1 MGWGRAGEDG
11 ILARMDSTLSLREIQ
26 DRLRSGASVE
36 DVAVEAGVE
45 PAELAAYAGPI
56 LAERE
61 YIAALA
67 RDSNVRRS
75 GDSSAHRGLDAAV
88 GEQLAARDIDPE
100 EVVWDSCR
108 VERRRWQVVA
118 SVQDGS
124 TGRRAVFNYD
134 VDGRYSVAANEDARW
149 MLGEQPLPPIDTEA
163 EPTLELTEEQ
173 RRARLAAE
181 ARLEGD
187 WADAEGEPSSPSDLQ
202 TLRSMMDDYEQVV
215 SGYEDTVGMLRDS
228 REPAAQRR
236 ATRTPTGAQPSG
248 ATAAPS
254 RRPRQA
260 PEPEQPSLVEGDPA
274 APRKRTPRKRAQVP
288 SWDEIVFGSTEER
301 KR

>member
-1 MGWGRAGEDG
+1 MGWGRAGEGG

-36 DVAVEAGVE
+36 DVAVEAGVQ

-75 GDSSAHRGLDAAV
+75 GDSSAHRDLDAAV
-88 GEQLAARDIDPE
+88 TEQLAARDVDPQ

-118 SVQDGS
+118 SVQDGG
-124 TGRRAVFNYD
+124 TERRAVFNYD

-187 WADAEGEPSSPSDLQ
+187 WADEEGEPSSPSDLQ

-228 REPAAQRR
+228 REAAGQRR
-236 ATRTPTGAQPSG
+236 VAPTPTG
-248 ATAAPS
+248 ATAAPG
-254 RRPRQA
+254 RRPRQAQA
-260 PEPEQPSLVEGDPA
+260 PEPEQPPLVEGEPA

-288 SWDEIVFGSTEER
+288 SWDEIVFGSAGEER